1 MTDVHLKPLIR
12 LSILLGVLTIL
23 FWNIYVIIIDYV
35 IVLLWFDFL
44 AKRRAIGR
52 IEVSRKLFP
61 SRLFVNEKLE
71 LSYQVT
77 NHSSTRLGLEFLPTL
92 DVPGISRKSLFL
104 NMSPGGNEVLEFR
117 GFFYT
122 RGVKSIGSSY
132 MTFVGPLSLY
142 RISRS
147 YHISDEVIVFPYIEE
162 LRFSKEVLKDLLPGR
177 KTQYRMLEDTTSIR
191 NVREYSTEPLN
202 RIHWKLSAR
211 YDKLMC
217 KEFDTTAQGSLKLF
231 VDLNMP
237 QGVLVNETWKQ
248 LRSNYEEQAV
258 DAAASI
264 LRDLKDRSAAVE
276 LVIAGK
282 ETWIESYPRR
292 EFVRYLDTLT
302 RAAGSESPGQRIIEV
317 LEQFLMQI
325 NQNDTV
331 VLITMHLS
339 DKELPLIL
347 KLRSRCSKVIILL
360 MPYGFRPAVYRP
372 SRSYSMPHPEAA
384 RLLEKSELLVENGV
398 IVQFMLESDAL
409 QEVVELV
416 P

>member
-1 MTDVHLKPLIR
+1 
-12 LSILLGVLTIL
+12 
-23 FWNIYVIIIDYV
+23 
-35 IVLLWFDFL
+35 
-44 AKRRAIGR
+44 
-52 IEVSRKLFP
+52 
-61 SRLFVNEKLE
+61 
-71 LSYQVT
+71 
-77 NHSSTRLGLEFLPTL
+77 
-92 DVPGISRKSLFL
+92 
-104 NMSPGGNEVLEFR
+104 
-117 GFFYT
+117 
-122 RGVKSIGSSY
+122 
-132 MTFVGPLSLY
+132 
-142 RISRS
+142 
-147 YHISDEVIVFPYIEE
+147 
-162 LRFSKEVLKDLLPGR
+162 
-177 KTQYRMLEDTTSIR
+177 
-191 NVREYSTEPLN
+191 
-202 RIHWKLSAR
+202 
-211 YDKLMC
+211 MC

-282 ETWIESYPRR
+282 ETWTESYPRR

-409 QEVVELV
+409 QEVLELV